1 MHIEDARLR
10 RLAMESLNWYSNREA
25 RWHAYRQLASG
36 SIQQGQDKPLPG
48 LGLAT
53 VWRAL
58 ASILI
63 SGVLNELDDEQ
74 RVDYLEQCWSLES
87 QPNTN
92 AGAMLRKLWQ
102 WLN

>member
-1 MHIEDARLR
+1 
-10 RLAMESLNWYSNREA
+10 
-25 RWHAYRQLASG
+25 
-36 SIQQGQDKPLPG
+36 
-48 LGLAT
+48 LAT
-53 VWRAL
+53 VWRAI